1 MNKLKSF
8 LKSEFPNN
16 LFFFH
21 VNTARVID
29 HTMKARVEVAIKHR
43 DGRMEEF
50 TATAAATHHLT
61 NVAEKQARKK
71 AINYIIEQ
79 IQNHAEKH

>member
-1 MNKLKSF
+1 MDKLRTF
-8 LKSEFPNN
+8 LRSEFPDN

-29 HTMKARVEVAIKHR
+29 HTMKARVEVAVKHR
-43 DGRMEEF
+43 DGRLEEF
-50 TATAAATHHLT
+50 TATAAATHRIT
-61 NVAEKQARKK
+61 SVAERQARKK
-71 AINYIIEQ
+71 AINYVIQQ